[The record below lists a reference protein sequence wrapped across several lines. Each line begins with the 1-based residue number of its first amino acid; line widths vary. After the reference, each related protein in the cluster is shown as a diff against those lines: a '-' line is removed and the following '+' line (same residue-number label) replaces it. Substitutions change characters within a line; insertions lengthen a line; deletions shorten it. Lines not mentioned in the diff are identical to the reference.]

1 MCVYARIRLQRVVL
15 INENNIEKNIIDKIL
30 INL

>member
-1 MCVYARIRLQRVVL
+1 MCVYTRMRLQRVVL

>member
-1 MCVYARIRLQRVVL
+1 MCVYARMRLQRVVL